1 MPNIKQPIKI
11 EIIQKIAETSPG
23 IDLPR
28 LSVKLGNSIVLLPYV
43 RDALLA
49 AIFSHPDQVR
59 LCCDRFG
66 CDGSTRKRILD
77 TPVSSSIY
85 IKMVAIA
92 ISKTPIR
99 IYSASHTHL
108 DTPLPLYPVPAQ
120 CTVWIDPSKKTFPIQ
135 TLLSHLSQRE
145 GA

>member
-11 EIIQKIAETSPG
+11 EIIQKIAEINPG

-28 LSVKLGNSIVLLPYV
+28 LSVKLGNSIVLQPYV

-66 CDGSTRKRILD
+66 CDGKTRQRLID
-77 TPVSSSIY
+77 TPVGGSGSIY
-85 IKMVAIA
+85 EKMVAIA
-92 ISKTPIR
+92 IGKTPIR
-99 IYSASHTHL
+99 VYSAAHIHL
-108 DTPLPLYPVPAQ
+108 DTPLPLQPAPEQ
-120 CTVWIDPSKKTFPIQ
+120 CTVWIDLSKITFPRQ
-135 TLLSHLSQRE
+135 TLLSQRK